1 MCISHSVMEGQRH
14 NNPLTRVAFVYNG
27 PKEIIVAVAKA
38 LGGSFKLVTLAPKT
52 VREMTQLQSETHGD
66 TKKSKATSENTK
78 HKPRLNTHKK
88 TLGPSGLYELV
99 LVAVHCSYKLY
110 KQSFVNRCLFCDC
123 YWYVLF
129 CGTYMILI
137 WFDVSFFYPHNWMA
151 FVRLNK
157 RHVMLCY
164 VIYGKLPTYS
174 LNARDHFNCSPVEY
188 FHFLANIHLTGANCL
203 TDFYKCRRWYAPNY
217 PPQVF

>member
-1 MCISHSVMEGQRH
+1 MAQRCSKMRPCLCILLLLHPCGSLPTPVSIPWQSCNICIHSAGNPIICIPVQLSSLVSQLVSKWISVINCTNSHLSTDVSFATAIDMFCSVGH
-14 NNPLTRVAFVYNG
+14 
-27 PKEIIVAVAKA
+27 I
-38 LGGSFKLVTLAPKT
+38 
-52 VREMTQLQSETHGD
+52 
-66 TKKSKATSENTK
+66 
-78 HKPRLNTHKK
+78 
-88 TLGPSGLYELV
+88 
-99 LVAVHCSYKLY
+99 
-110 KQSFVNRCLFCDC
+110 C
-123 YWYVLF
+123 Y
-129 CGTYMILI
+129 LI

-203 TDFYKCRRWYAPNY
+203 TDFYKCRGWYAPNY